1 MRLFILFFTVCLA
14 LSACKSEQAVRVT
27 SSDDLEHLVGHRVEL
42 IGVISGD
49 RVPQIGGVDLWGLDA
64 LRGQRLRVSGILQ
77 RTVYQSHAGDAGRA
91 IDSGHDGFIAPV
103 YRGAGTFY
111 RLQDLR
117 YEPSA

>member
-1 MRLFILFFTVCLA
+1 MRFFVLLFTACLA
-14 LSACKSEQAVRVT
+14 LSACKHDQAVRVT
-27 SSDDLEHLVGHRVEL
+27 SSADFEHLVGHRVEL
-42 IGVISGD
+42 IGVVSGGSI
-49 RVPQIGGVDLWGLDA
+49 PQMGGVDLWGLES
-64 LRGQRLRVSGILQ
+64 LRGKHLRVLGILQ
-77 RTVYQSHAGDAGRA
+77 RTVYPPQAGDFGRA